1 MSIARNLILEITR
14 HYHTPVT
21 HPGIV
26 HKEIDIDSK
35 YFNFVIGAK
44 GSEIKHIQAN
54 YKVSVHIP
62 SEDTHHQ
69 HILVVGEPP
78 NVDAAE
84 KHILKLVEKV
94 SDDLI
99 KNKRKI
105 FLLTGYFLGWD
116 RRMRRRRRRDWL
128 FCRAATA
135 ADAAGSRSLRRPSLL
150 LLRPA
155 PQPPPPLATGD
166 IKNRPTGSPLL
177 IEVIG
182 IR

>member
-1 MSIARNLILEITR
+1 M
-14 HYHTPVT
+14 
-21 HPGIV
+21 
-26 HKEIDIDSK
+26 
-35 YFNFVIGAK
+35 
-44 GSEIKHIQAN
+44 
-54 YKVSVHIP
+54 
-62 SEDTHHQ
+62 
-69 HILVVGEPP
+69 
-78 NVDAAE
+78 DAAE

-166 IKNRPTGSPLL
+166 TKNRPTGSTLLFFSDCYLL
-177 IEVIG
+177 IQTRRAQGGEG
-182 IR
+182 GSDSGDP